1 MSKSDPDWGT
11 GGLLSTCGNL
21 RGHCWAQQGL
31 FYSANQPLRSMLR
44 GQPEGGCPGSLLG
57 WNHKEL
63 EDKDTDVLLET
74 WLLMTGKGQ
83 SGFWKCFK
91 DDSVS
96 TEVSRNDCLSTCF
109 SRLTADPVLSRQLHD
124 WIVNIKADRADSP
137 SPDPASSEGESSQ
150 QEQAGDPNILQL
162 SGSWHSQSFWL
173 GLSLSVSFPL
183 RLQQGPAGS
192 RTGPQLKEASFQHV
206 LCHPLGVGHERIQWC
221 PGSHSFHRAE
231 GADIAYAYS
240 ARAKPSHSSYLSQR
254 GLGKCNLTMC
264 LWDTTPGVF
273 VEGVNDFCN
282 LLSIVKRKTGSS
294 FGH

>member
-1 MSKSDPDWGT
+1 MTVSAPVSPASPQTLFCQDSSTTELLISKLTELTALPQTLRPPRVRAVSRSKLGT
-11 GGLLSTCGNL
+11 PTSCNS
-21 RGHCWAQQGL
+21 QGL
-31 FYSANQPLRSMLR
+31 DIVRAS
-44 GQPEGGCPGSLLG
+44 G
-57 WNHKEL
+57 W
-63 EDKDTDVLLET
+63 V
-74 WLLMTGKGQ
+74 
-83 SGFWKCFK
+83 
-91 DDSVS
+91 
-96 TEVSRNDCLSTCF
+96 
-109 SRLTADPVLSRQLHD
+109 
-124 WIVNIKADRADSP
+124 
-137 SPDPASSEGESSQ
+137 
-150 QEQAGDPNILQL
+150 
-162 SGSWHSQSFWL
+162 
-173 GLSLSVSFPL
+173 SLSVSFPL